1 MELIY
6 LYSNDVFKDKMSND
20 TNLVCTI
27 GVFDGIHKGH
37 KLIFGALAKEAAKF
51 SAKTV
56 VFTFD
61 PHPDYVLKKR
71 ENKGYLL
78 LLDERINA
86 FRQLGIDYCCII
98 RCDETLV
105 NMPYQEF
112 NARFL
117 AEMDAIV
124 VGEDFRYGK
133 YGQGSVKTLG
143 EVTSNLFIIPALRKE
158 DGSKLGSEDIRNYL
172 IEGNIDE
179 ANKLLLKTFKMGGIV
194 TKGNKIGSK
203 LGIKTANIKLAENDF
218 CIKPGVYKCNA
229 IIDHEKHKAI
239 CNIGLNPT
247 VGLNNTR
254 TLEVHILDFDQ
265 DLYGKFML
273 VEFEEFIRDEIKFNS
288 VEELRA
294 QILKDI
300 EEVRK

>member
-1 MELIY
+1 MELVY

-27 GVFDGIHKGH
+27 GVFDGVHKGH
-37 KLIFGALAKEAAKF
+37 KLIFDLLAKEAAKF

-71 ENKGYLL
+71 ENNGYLL

-98 RCDETLV
+98 KCDEALI

-133 YGQGSVKTLG
+133 NGIGSAKTLG
-143 EVTSNLFIIPALRKE
+143 EVTPNLFVVPALRKE
-158 DGSKLGSEDIRNYL
+158 GHKVGSEDIRKFL
-172 IEGNIDE
+172 LDGNIDE
-179 ANKLLLKTFKMGGIV
+179 ANELLLKSFKMGGIV

-218 CIKPGVYKCNA
+218 NIKPGVYKCNA
-229 IIDHEKHKAI
+229 IIDHVKYKAI

-247 VGLNNTR
+247 IGINDNR
-254 TLEVHILDFDQ
+254 TLEVHILDFDN
-265 DLYGKFML
+265 DIYGKFML
-273 VEFEEFIRDEIKFNS
+273 VEFVKFIRDEIKFNDID
-288 VEELRA
+288 ELRM

-300 EEVRK
+300 EEVRR